1 MTAKGRKQKRE
12 FTLQDLQVSKK
23 LVEEVYPTTSRY
35 PNKIGEA
42 FKLYIYALIKN
53 NKSVNTIKMYHSH
66 VNEFISYLEEN
77 YKKIDQPSK
86 IKSKHLEDFY
96 DNCLSDKQNSLST
109 IQHKKITLSQFF
121 NYLVECDLIS
131 ASKKPIVENNV
142 IKTKTR
148 RKQKAPTYLDEFEI
162 EEFFNVVINSHS
174 RDKIKVIRDYNVFA
188 LMISTGLR
196 INEALSLNLPQLIE
210 LREKGSIRIIGKG
223 NKERTI
229 VVSESAFT
237 TGLLSK
243 FDEYL
248 EIRKSYEC
256 RIRNKKDKQAL
267 FISRE
272 GTRITDRSVQRA
284 MKKYLEEM
292 SLYKNITPHKL
303 RHSFATAL
311 INAGVSLNVVAD
323 LLGHES
329 IQTTNLYLHAVTK
342 NLKEGVNNLPF

>member
-1 MTAKGRKQKRE
+1 
-12 FTLQDLQVSKK
+12 
-23 LVEEVYPTTSRY
+23 
-35 PNKIGEA
+35 
-42 FKLYIYALIKN
+42 
-53 NKSVNTIKMYHSH
+53 
-66 VNEFISYLEEN
+66 
-77 YKKIDQPSK
+77 
-86 IKSKHLEDFY
+86 
-96 DNCLSDKQNSLST
+96 
-109 IQHKKITLSQFF
+109 
-121 NYLVECDLIS
+121 
-131 ASKKPIVENNV
+131 
-142 IKTKTR
+142 
-148 RKQKAPTYLDEFEI
+148 
-162 EEFFNVVINSHS
+162 
-174 RDKIKVIRDYNVFA
+174 
-188 LMISTGLR
+188 MISTGLR

-210 LREKGSIRIIGKG
+210 LREKGSITIIGKG

-248 EIRKSYEC
+248 EVRKSYEC
-256 RIRNKKDKQAL
+256 RIKNKKDKQAL